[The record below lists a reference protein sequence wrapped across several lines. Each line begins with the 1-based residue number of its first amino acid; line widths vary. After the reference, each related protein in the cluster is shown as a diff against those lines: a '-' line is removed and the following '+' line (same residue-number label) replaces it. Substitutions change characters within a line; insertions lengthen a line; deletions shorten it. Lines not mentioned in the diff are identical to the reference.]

1 MPPLI
6 RFRNISFYSLSLL
19 FPCLIFLMAF
29 AGCVSKTKESTKI
42 ASGNPKD
49 LALQYLSQNQLDEA
63 QAAFQQA
70 IKQNPEDTSS
80 YIGLTRLYLL
90 RQNYDD
96 AEKLDKQGLKLSPE
110 NVDMMLLLAK
120 IYSLKNENEKASGVL
135 NEIIQ
140 KNPKNAMAYYMLS
153 ELDSNFANLAS
164 QRNYLLKVRELV
176 PANIVPCIE
185 LSKLFAKTGKT
196 DSSLYYLQTVKKIA
210 PAFSKAAQIAY
221 EKATSLLQSGQP
233 GQAVIY
239 LQQFHELMKITP
251 EYGAGLDEIEIPTM
265 VAGYFDFD
273 TNVKTSAFD
282 TTAGGTQNENSSFKV
297 PLTFKL
303 ISGIPGSGIKNV
315 LNVEN
320 SVLAVADYDAQANM
334 YVYSSYVA
342 NGANASTSSLSVNQS
357 GTFKESTVT
366 GGIEHKGKDVDA
378 VFSDFDNDGY
388 QDLFVATTNG
398 ILVFKNK
405 GDGTFEKVT
414 ENIGLNNS
422 ANAQKLLFGDFDQDG
437 DLDLLVGTNNGKLL
451 FRNNGD
457 GTFKENAAAMNLSAD
472 KSAVL
477 NMDLGDWDDDGDL
490 DIFSLEENG
499 SVHLFNNNRHSNFQD
514 ISNSVGLSN
523 PDFKGTAMA
532 IADYNNDGTLDILL
546 AGEGGKSYLL
556 KNEAGQFVADKQ
568 ASDQLS
574 NSLQGIKIYD
584 IAFVDYDND
593 GHEDIVVAGVNA
605 DNAKQ
610 GVKLFHND
618 GSKGFSDAPSLLP
631 GNLMQANKIA
641 LADFNFDGDRDIF
654 FSTDSGVQLARNDGG
669 NSNNFVQVQ
678 LTGLSFG
685 SSKNNRLGIGAQVEL
700 KAGDLYQLKTVK
712 GPLTEFG
719 VGSRTKLDALRI
731 IWPNG
736 VPQTIVD
743 PTRKQRA
750 LEQAQLKGSCP
761 YLFTWDGKEFVF
773 LKDMLWRSALGM
785 PVAIHG
791 KDTIYAYKEP
801 SKEWLLIP
809 GEKLK
814 PRNGL
819 YTLKVSEELWEAVY
833 FDKASLVAVDHPDS
847 VDTYVDEKFVAP
859 PYPGKK
865 IYQVSH
871 PQLPV
876 SATDGQGNNVLP
888 KLEKYDYQYVSNFS
902 LGKFQGVAEEH
913 DLILDLGKNA
923 EADNLHLFMRG
934 WIFPPDA
941 SINTELTQT
950 DKYKLQPPSLQ
961 VMNKEGKWQTVI
973 KDIGYPMGRDK
984 MVIVDLS
991 HKFLMPHDRRIRI
1004 RTTMQI
1010 YWDHIFFST
1019 GKVEAP
1025 VKSTDLKM
1033 VNANLDFRGYSE
1045 SYRKGGP
1052 FGPEW
1057 VNYYNVS
1064 KGQKWRDLTG
1074 NYTRYGDVWPL
1085 LQEAD
1090 DQYIICDGGDEVT
1103 MNFDGSDLPELP
1115 KGWKRDFLI
1124 YSEGWVKDGDLN
1136 TAHGQTVAPLPF
1148 HNMPSYPYGKNVS
1161 YPNDKAHR
1169 EYQKKYNTRN
1179 VNTDDFKNA
1188 IRLGTYANPQN

>member
-1 MPPLI
+1 MRNSSLI
-6 RFRNISFYSLSLL
+6 S
-19 FPCLIFLMAF
+19 IFICFVLALTF
-29 AGCVSKTKESTKI
+29 AGCVSKTKDSTKD
-42 ASGNPKD
+42 SNTNPRN

-70 IKQNPEDTSS
+70 IKLNPEDTSS

-90 RQNYDD
+90 QKNYDA
-96 AEKLDKQGLKLSPE
+96 AEKVDKEGLKLNPG
-110 NVDMMLLLAK
+110 NVDLKLLLAK
-120 IYSLKNENEKASGVL
+120 IYSFKNENEKASKTL
-135 NEIIQ
+135 MEIIE
-140 KNPKNAMAYYMLS
+140 KNPKNAMAYYMLAG
-153 ELDSNFANLAS
+153 LDTNASNLAS
-164 QRNYLLKVRELV
+164 HRNYLLKVQELL
-176 PANIVPCIE
+176 PANIVPRIE
-185 LSKLFAKTGKT
+185 LSELFAKTGKT
-196 DSSLYYLQTVKKIA
+196 DSSLFYLQSVKKIA
-210 PAFSKAAQIAY
+210 PAFSKAAGIAFD
-221 EKATSLLQSGQP
+221 KAVSSLQGSQTSE
-233 GQAVIY
+233 AIIY
-239 LQQFHELMKITP
+239 LKQFHELMKISP
-251 EYGAGLDEIEIPTM
+251 EYGLGVDEIEIPKM
-265 VAGYFDFD
+265 IAGYFDFD
-273 TNVKTSAFD
+273 TNVRVSAFD
-282 TTAGGTQNENSSFKV
+282 SSSGTTQNVNNSFKA
-297 PLTFKL
+297 PLVFKL
-303 ISGIPGSGIKNV
+303 IAGIPGSGIKNIS
-315 LNVEN
+315 NVEN

-334 YVYSSYVA
+334 YIYSSFLA
-342 NGANASTSSLSVNQS
+342 IGATSSSSSLSVNQS
-357 GTFKESTVT
+357 GSFKECSVT
-366 GGIEHKGKDVDA
+366 GGIQHKGKDIDA
-378 VFSDFDNDGY
+378 TFADFDNDGY
-388 QDLFVATTNG
+388 QDLVIATTNG

-414 ENIGLNNS
+414 NNIGFNNS
-422 ANAQKLLFGDFDQDG
+422 SNATSLLFGDFDQDG
-437 DLDLLVGTNNGKLL
+437 DLDLLVGTKNGKML

-457 GTFKENAAAMNLSAD
+457 GSFKENAAAMNLAAD
-472 KSAVL
+472 KNAVL
-477 NMDLGDWDDDGDL
+477 KMDFGDWDNDGDL
-490 DIFSLEENG
+490 DIFTLEENG
-499 SVHLFNNNRHSNFQD
+499 SAHLLNNNRHSNFND

-532 IADYNNDGTLDILL
+532 IADYNNDGTLDILI
-546 AGEGGKSYLL
+546 GGGDGGKCYLL
-556 KNEAGQFVADKQ
+556 KNEAGQFVPDKQ
-568 ASDQLS
+568 ASLQLTK
-574 NSLQGIKIYD
+574 SLEGIKIYD

-593 GHEDIVVAGVNA
+593 GYEDIVVAGVNA
-605 DNAKQ
+605 NNAKQ

-618 GSKGFSDAPSLLP
+618 GQKGFTDASTILP
-631 GNLMQANKIA
+631 DNLMQANRIG

-654 FSTDSGVQLARNDGG
+654 FSSNSGVQLARNDGG

-685 SSKNNRLGIGAQVEL
+685 SSKNNRIGIGAQVEL

-773 LKDMLWRSALGM
+773 IKDMLWRSALGM

-791 KDTIYAYKEP
+791 KDTTFAYKQP

-833 FDKASLVAVDHPDS
+833 FDKAALVAIDHPDS
-847 VDTYVDEKFVAP
+847 VDTYVNEKFVAP

-876 SATDGQGNNVLP
+876 SATDGIGNNVLP
-888 KLEKYDYQYVSNFS
+888 KLVKYDFQYVSNFS
-902 LGKFQGVAEEH
+902 LGKFQGLAEEH

-923 EADNLHLFMRG
+923 TANSLLLYMRG

-950 DKYKLQPPSLQ
+950 NKYKLQPPSLQ
-961 VMNKEGKWQTVI
+961 VINKDGKWQTVI

-991 HKFLMPHDRRIRI
+991 HKFLTPHDRRIRI

-1019 GKVEAP
+1019 GKVDAP

-1033 VNANLDFRGYSE
+1033 VDADLDFRGYSE

-1057 VNYYNVS
+1057 VNYYKVT

-1074 NYTRYGDVWPL
+1074 NYTRYGNVLPL
-1085 LQEAD
+1085 LQKAD
-1090 DQYIICDGGDEVT
+1090 DQYIICNGGDEVT
-1103 MNFDGSDLPELP
+1103 IDFDASNLPKLP

-1124 YSEGWVKDGDLN
+1124 YSEGWVKDGDMN
-1136 TAHGQTVAPLPF
+1136 TAHGQTVSPLPF
-1148 HNMPSYPYGKNVS
+1148 HDMPSYPYPKNIT
-1161 YPNDKAHR
+1161 YPTDKAHR
-1169 EYQKKYNTRN
+1169 EYQEKYNTRKI
-1179 VNTDDFKNA
+1179 NTDDFKNA
-1188 IRLGTYANPQN
+1188 IRLGTHVNPKN